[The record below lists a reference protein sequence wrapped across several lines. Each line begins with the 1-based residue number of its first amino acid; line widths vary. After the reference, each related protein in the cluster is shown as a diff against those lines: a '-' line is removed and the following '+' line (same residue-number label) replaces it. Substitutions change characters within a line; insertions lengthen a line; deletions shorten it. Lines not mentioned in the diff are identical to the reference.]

1 MGLARAGGRRRREW
15 TGAAVAPTMPL
26 RWIGEPD
33 PADPRYQDLER
44 RVNLALHGA
53 LYAAL
58 NSGLW
63 FIQLLRHP
71 WSRPGWFSLVWLLA
85 LLVHLAVVAQRRIRR
100 RAPDGKPG

>member
-1 MGLARAGGRRRREW
+1 
-15 TGAAVAPTMPL
+15 MPL

-44 RVNLALHGA
+44 RVNFALHGA

-63 FIQLLRHP
+63 FTQLLRHP
-71 WSRPGWFSLVWLLA
+71 WPHLGWFSLVWLLA
-85 LLVHLAVVAQRRIRR
+85 LLVHLAVVVQRRIR
-100 RAPDGKPG
+100 